1 MGHGPPCGGRVRTAA
16 APEPTRHAPGAV
28 PPPAHRRLNGNHRG
42 CAYKNSLAGA
52 GGPGWGLGGRAGGCT
67 GHGSRTGPRGVGT
80 PLACI
85 SHPRAESGWCC
96 CPTPRRLPAEPM
108 WTEWGAWGSCS
119 RSCGSTGTRVR
130 RRSCQNARK
139 LLCAGHPSEV
149 QQCPPTPC
157 PGTCPGDAE
166 MLTPVPPQP
175 RLGPA
180 GAGGREQ
187 SAPCRPAACPEHTLQ
202 GAVVSAAGAALP
214 DARVY
219 LEGRPPVLL
228 ARSDTRGAFRVTG
241 LCVNIGANVSA
252 HRDGFAPGLAP
263 VVSNG
268 TGLLVA
274 HIVLQKLGEH

>member
-1 MGHGPPCGGRVRTAA
+1 
-16 APEPTRHAPGAV
+16 
-28 PPPAHRRLNGNHRG
+28 
-42 CAYKNSLAGA
+42 
-52 GGPGWGLGGRAGGCT
+52 
-67 GHGSRTGPRGVGT
+67 
-80 PLACI
+80 
-85 SHPRAESGWCC
+85 
-96 CPTPRRLPAEPM
+96 
-108 WTEWGAWGSCS
+108 
-119 RSCGSTGTRVR
+119 
-130 RRSCQNARK
+130 
-139 LLCAGHPSEV
+139 
-149 QQCPPTPC
+149 
-157 PGTCPGDAE
+157 

-180 GAGGREQ
+180 GASGREL